1 MEDRDLFPF
10 FQFIEKKLVPEDDSF
25 AMEVL
30 RNVSHYAINDNG
42 VLVYSS
48 NPEDQTKPFK
58 VCVPKLFK
66 ISLEESHDS
75 LWSGCHLG
83 RDKTIDKICLKVLF
97 S

>member
-1 MEDRDLFPF
+1 MILIGSKRRWKNKDPFPF

-48 NPEDQTKPFK
+48 NPEDQTKPFR
-58 VCVPKLFK
+58 VCVLKPF
-66 ISLEESHDS
+66 ITSEEYHDS

-83 RDKTIDKICLKVLF
+83 RD
-97 S
+97 